1 VTDYLAMQGRF
12 GHMLP
17 EHVAA
22 MQVAANRNWADI
34 GMDVPANLRALEDP
48 ERHKRLKEEEYSM
61 PLNRGVGA

>member
-1 VTDYLAMQGRF
+1 MQGRF

-17 EHVAA
+17 EHVARI
-22 MQVAANRNWADI
+22 QTDANRNWADI
-34 GMDVPANLRALEDP
+34 GMDVPKWLRDLEDP

>member
-1 VTDYLAMQGRF
+1 MPGRF

-22 MQVAANRNWADI
+22 MQAGANRNWEAI
-34 GMDVPANLRALEDP
+34 GMDVPPDLRDLEDP
-48 ERHKRLKEEEYSM
+48 ARHQRPKEEEYSM